1 MNPGPLERTVNPWFV
16 AVAVML
22 GAFMEVLDT
31 SIANVSLSHIAGSLS
46 VSTDES
52 TWVLTTYLISNAIVI
67 PATAWFGQ
75 RFGRKRFLMTC
86 MAIFTV
92 ASFLC
97 GAATSLSMLL
107 VMRIIQGAG
116 GGALQPIAQ
125 SILLEAF
132 PREKHGQAMGMY
144 GLGVVIAPIIGP
156 VLGGW
161 ITDNFTWRWIFLINV
176 PVGMVALLLMQRFVH
191 DPPWIRNA
199 RPARLDLLG
208 FGVMALWLGCQEV
221 LFDKGQ
227 EDDWFGSR
235 FIVLMAV
242 LAVVGLVAFVWRM
255 LGRERPF
262 VDLGVLKHYN
272 FSLGLGLMFSAGLML
287 YGLTATIPLLLESLL
302 GYTALQSGWAM
313 MPRGVGALIAMPLA
327 GRLVSRM
334 PGRYLVAGG
343 FALFGGA
350 AYVLAHLSPDLTPGT
365 LFWPLF
371 VSGMSLGFIFV
382 PLNTIA
388 LGALSPQQIGNASGL
403 FNLMR
408 NMGGSVGISLVTTFL
423 ARRAQLHQTVLV
435 AHLTPYDPAYASRLQ
450 AMTSALGAA
459 GDPAA
464 ARQAAIASVY
474 HTVVAQANL
483 LSFLDNFRWFA
494 LAAVVCVTGA
504 LLFRKV
510 PKISGPIASH

>member
-1 MNPGPLERTVNPWFV
+1 MNPGTPERAVNPWFV
-16 AVAVML
+16 AAAVML

-67 PATAWFGQ
+67 PTTAWFGQ

-86 MAIFTV
+86 MAIFTA
-92 ASFLC
+92 ASLLC
-97 GAATSLSMLL
+97 GASTSLSMLL
-107 VMRIIQGAG
+107 VMRIVQGAG
-116 GGALQPIAQ
+116 GGALQPVAQ

-132 PREKHGQAMGMY
+132 PREKHGQAMSVY
-144 GLGVVIAPIIGP
+144 GLGVVVAPIVGP

-176 PVGMVALLLMQRFVH
+176 PVGIVGLLLMQRFVH
-191 DPPWIRNA
+191 DPPWIRRA
-199 RPARLDLLG
+199 RPARLDVAG
-208 FGVMALWLGCQEV
+208 FSFMALWLGCQEV

-235 FIVLMAV
+235 FVVLMAV
-242 LAVVGLVAFVWRM
+242 LAVVGLAAFVGRM
-255 LGRERPF
+255 VASKRPF
-262 VDLGVLKHYN
+262 VDLGVLKRYN
-272 FSLGLGLMFSAGLML
+272 FSLGLGLMFAAGLTL

-313 MPRGVGALIAMPLA
+313 MPRGLGALLAMPLA
-327 GRLVSRM
+327 GRLVSRV
-334 PGRYLVAGG
+334 PGRHLVAGG
-343 FALFGGA
+343 FLLLGA
-350 AYVLAHLSPDLTPGT
+350 ASWSLARLSPDLAPGA

-371 VSGMSLGFIFV
+371 LSGVSIAFIFV
-382 PLNTIA
+382 PLNTIS
-388 LGALSPQQIGNASGL
+388 LGVLRPEQLGNASGL

-423 ARRAQLHQTVLV
+423 ARRAQTHQVALV
-435 AHLTPYDPAYASRLQ
+435 AHLTPYDPATAARLQ
-450 AMTSALGAA
+450 ALGSGLAA
-459 GDPAA
+459 TGDPAG
-464 ARQAAIASVY
+464 ARQAALATLY
-474 HTVVAQANL
+474 HQVVAQANL
-483 LSFLDNFRWFA
+483 LAFLDNFRWFA
-494 LAAVVCVTGA
+494 LVAAVCVAGA

-510 PKISGPIASH
+510 QVSGPIASH